1 MHLLTSIYFSQTTTD
16 TAEGGRKGAD
26 DQAVSAPSG
35 NQVSAP
41 PPAQQATAQAQPSGL
56 TKEEVEAMAGSL
68 KIHVKLNLELDIQVV
83 AKLKGDIV
91 IGIL

>member
-1 MHLLTSIYFSQTTTD
+1 
-16 TAEGGRKGAD
+16 
-26 DQAVSAPSG
+26 
-35 NQVSAP
+35 
-41 PPAQQATAQAQPSGL
+41 
-56 TKEEVEAMAGSL
+56 MAGSL